1 MISFSDPN
9 RTLTGLHEMLTGWRS
24 IRAQRRM
31 RHSPAASSSPS
42 ASMHSAPVA
51 GPPPAAG
58 PDTATVIGYRKLG
71 DRIVPIFGDPAELE
85 DAAAQASANTPPSPS
100 ETRAAEAPPEAPPAA
115 PSQGPQCSPK
125 PPPPPDF
132 TPQAVEASAP
142 RQRPAA
148 PPTLDLPPPTP
159 PPLVRAEEQAV
170 TLERVLAQY
179 TKLTEAL
186 LTQHAAMNEAIF
198 AEHRRAQA
206 QADLEQRQQIAE
218 LLAKYQST
226 AETASEHGQALSNLR
241 ELLAEQASA
250 MQAEHA
256 RITDKIE
263 SIVDMVGM
271 VGETVHQIAVV
282 ALQPRPLPLGV
293 LPTRQGSTVAAG
305 GVDRPVQTPQS
316 AATSAPRILPAR
328 PPSTG
333 AIQPPAEP
341 ASPAASA
348 PSIQPPPA
356 SEETVQPAAPTP
368 TPQSTPEVAAPAV
381 SVQAAAAA
389 NASATRPQLVAVPA
403 RGGPDPA
410 PPPATPPA
418 RMNMSREESTLSRS
432 LGLIPAAADVLSL
445 ASRPPTPR
453 QLREAEAARERSRLD
468 EALADHTLDDSEES
482 ADEPNAGE
490 VRDA

>member
-9 RTLTGLHEMLTGWRS
+9 RTLTGLHDMLTGWRS

-31 RHSPAASSSPS
+31 RYSPAPSSSPP

-71 DRIVPIFGDPAELE
+71 DRIVPIFGDPAELG
-85 DAAAQASANTPPSPS
+85 DAAAETSANTAPSS
-100 ETRAAEAPPEAPPAA
+100 ETRAAETPREAPLATLEA
-115 PSQGPQCSPK
+115 SQGK

-142 RQRPAA
+142 RQRPAV

-159 PPLVRAEEQAV
+159 PHLVRVEEQAV
-170 TLERVLAQY
+170 TLERVLAQHA
-179 TKLTEAL
+179 KLTEAL
-186 LTQHAAMNEAIF
+186 LTQHAAMTQAIF

-206 QADLEQRQQIAE
+206 QADFEQRQQIAE
-218 LLAKYQST
+218 LFAKHQIT
-226 AETASEHGQALSNLR
+226 AEAASEHGHALTNLR

-256 RITDKIE
+256 RISDKIE

-271 VGETVHQIAVV
+271 VGETVHEIAVA
-282 ALQPRPLPLGV
+282 ALQPKPLPLGV

-305 GVDRPVQTPQS
+305 GVDRPAQAPQS
-316 AATSAPRILPAR
+316 VATSAPRILPAR
-328 PPSTG
+328 PPSAG
-333 AIQPPAEP
+333 VVQPTA
-341 ASPAASA
+341 PAASA
-348 PSIQPPPA
+348 PSVQPQPDNA
-356 SEETVQPAAPTP
+356 ETVKPAAPT
-368 TPQSTPEVAAPAV
+368 QSMPEVEALAVQAAPAAN
-381 SVQAAAAA
+381 AAAI
-389 NASATRPQLVAVPA
+389 RPPLAAVPA
-403 RGGPDPA
+403 RGGPDP
-410 PPPATPPA
+410 TPPVA
-418 RMNMSREESTLSRS
+418 MNAPRGEPTLSRS
-432 LGLIPAAADVLSL
+432 LGFIPAAADVLSL

-468 EALADHTLDDSEES
+468 EALADRTLDGEES
-482 ADEPNAGE
+482 GDEPNVGE

>member
-9 RTLTGLHEMLTGWRS
+9 RTLHGLHDMLTGWRS

-31 RHSPAASSSPS
+31 RYSPAASSSPP

-51 GPPPAAG
+51 GPPTTTD

-71 DRIVPIFGDPAELE
+71 DRIVPIFGDPAESG
-85 DAAAQASANTPPSPS
+85 D
-100 ETRAAEAPPEAPPAA
+100 ETRATATPPEAPPAA
-115 PSQGPQCSPK
+115 PEASPGK

-132 TPQAVEASAP
+132 TPQAMEASAP
-142 RQRPAA
+142 RQRPAV

-159 PPLVRAEEQAV
+159 PPLVRGEEQAV
-170 TLERVLAQY
+170 TLERVLAQH
-179 TKLTEAL
+179 TKLTETL
-186 LTQHAAMNEAIF
+186 LAHHAAMTEAIF

-206 QADLEQRQQIAE
+206 QADLEQRQQIAD
-218 LLAKYQST
+218 LLAKHQIT
-226 AETASEHGQALSNLR
+226 AEAASEHGQALTNLR

-282 ALQPRPLPLGV
+282 ALQPRPLPLAV

-305 GVDRPVQTPQS
+305 GVDRPAQAPQS
-316 AATSAPRILPAR
+316 VATSAPRILPPR
-328 PPSTG
+328 PPSTEPG
-333 AIQPPAEP
+333 QP

-348 PSIQPPPA
+348 PSVQPPPA
-356 SEETVQPAAPTP
+356 SAETVQPAAPTLAS
-368 TPQSTPEVAAPAV
+368 QSTPEVAAPAV
-381 SVQAAAAA
+381 NAAPAA
-389 NASATRPQLVAVPA
+389 NATVTRPRPAAVPA

-410 PPPATPPA
+410 PSVA
-418 RMNMSREESTLSRS
+418 MNPSRDESTLSRS
-432 LGLIPAAADVLSL
+432 LGFIPAAAAVLALVST
-445 ASRPPTPR
+445 PPTPR

-468 EALADHTLDDSEES
+468 DALADHTLDDLEES
-482 ADEPNAGE
+482 ADKPDTGE

>member
-9 RTLTGLHEMLTGWRS
+9 RTLTGLHDMLTGWRS

-31 RHSPAASSSPS
+31 RSSPAASSSP

-51 GPPPAAG
+51 GPPPAAA

-71 DRIVPIFGDPAELE
+71 DRIVPIFGEPAELA
-85 DAAAQASANTPPSPS
+85 DTAAQASANTAPSPS
-100 ETRAAEAPPEAPPAA
+100 EARAEEAPPEAPPAGPEA
-115 PSQGPQCSPK
+115 QGPKCSPK
-125 PPPPPDF
+125 APPPPDF

-186 LTQHAAMNEAIF
+186 LAQHAAMTEAIF

-206 QADLEQRQQIAE
+206 QADLEQRQQIAD
-218 LLAKYQST
+218 LLAKHQIT
-226 AETASEHGQALSNLR
+226 AEMASEHGQALTNLR

-282 ALQPRPLPLGV
+282 ALQPKPLPLAV
-293 LPTRQGSTVAAG
+293 LPTRQGSTGSMVAAG
-305 GVDRPVQTPQS
+305 SVDRSAQAPQS
-316 AATSAPRILPAR
+316 VATSAPRILPAR
-328 PPSTG
+328 PPSTE
-333 AIQPPAEP
+333 AVQPAP
-341 ASPAASA
+341 PAASA
-348 PSIQPPPA
+348 PSVQPPPA
-356 SEETVQPAAPTP
+356 RAETVQPAAPTP
-368 TPQSTPEVAAPAV
+368 TLQATPEVAAPAV
-381 SVQAAAAA
+381 SVQAAPATNAAA
-389 NASATRPQLVAVPA
+389 RPRPAAVPA

-410 PPPATPPA
+410 PPVA
-418 RMNMSREESTLSRS
+418 MNTSRDESTLSRS
-432 LGLIPAAADVLSL
+432 LGCIPAAADVLSL
-445 ASRPPTPR
+445 VITPPTPR

-468 EALADHTLDDSEES
+468 EALADRTLDDPAES
-482 ADEPNAGE
+482 ADEPNTSE

>member
-9 RTLTGLHEMLTGWRS
+9 RTLTGLHDMLTGWRS

-31 RHSPAASSSPS
+31 RYSPAASSSPS
-42 ASMHSAPVA
+42 ASMHADPVA
-51 GPPPAAG
+51 GPPPTAG

-71 DRIVPIFGDPAELE
+71 DRIVPIFGDPAELG
-85 DAAAQASANTPPSPS
+85 DAVVQASANTAPTPS
-100 ETRAAEAPPEAPPAA
+100 ETRAAETPPEAPPAA
-115 PSQGPQCSPK
+115 PEASQGK

-142 RQRPAA
+142 RQRPAV

-159 PPLVRAEEQAV
+159 PHLVRVEEQAV
-170 TLERVLAQY
+170 TLERVLAQHA
-179 TKLTEAL
+179 KLTQVL
-186 LTQHAAMNEAIF
+186 LAQHSAMTEAIF

-206 QADLEQRQQIAE
+206 QADLEQRQQIAD
-218 LLAKYQST
+218 LLAKHQIT
-226 AETASEHGQALSNLR
+226 AEAASEHGQALTNLR

-271 VGETVHQIAVV
+271 VGETVHEIAVA

-305 GVDRPVQTPQS
+305 GVDRPAQAPQS
-316 AATSAPRILPAR
+316 VAASAPRILPAR
-328 PPSTG
+328 PPSTE
-333 AIQPPAEP
+333 AVQP
-341 ASPAASA
+341 ASPAAAA
-348 PSIQPPPA
+348 PSVQPLA
-356 SEETVQPAAPTP
+356 ANAETVQPAAPTP
-368 TPQSTPEVAAPAV
+368 APRSTPEAAAPAGNL
-381 SVQAAAAA
+381 QAVPTA
-389 NASATRPQLVAVPA
+389 NATATHPRPAAVPV
-403 RGGPDPA
+403 RGGPDSA
-410 PPPATPPA
+410 PPVAT
-418 RMNMSREESTLSRS
+418 NTSRDESTLSRS
-432 LGLIPAAADVLSL
+432 LGFIPAAADVLSL

-468 EALADHTLDDSEES
+468 EALADHTLDDCEE

-490 VRDA
+490 VRNA